1 MTAPRMLDLALFVN
15 GKKGWKKLSS
25 YETAVPSDDD
35 KELGKAFVH
44 FRKQAQL
51 WANNC
56 TAYYTAQFA
65 IFSSPHGKAEYKLL
79 RRI

>member
-1 MTAPRMLDLALFVN
+1 MTAKMVDLALFVDR
-15 GKKGWKKLSS
+15 GKGWKKLSS
-25 YETAVPSDDD
+25 YDTAILDNDD

-65 IFSSPHGKAEYKLL
+65 VFSSQHGKNDFKLL
-79 RRI
+79 RRV